1 MNYAIVENGT
11 VMNIIW
17 LYPGNAE
24 DFQSAVPCGDL
35 PVAIGDTWDGDHFYR
50 DGARV
55 LSPMEQAR
63 KDAEDM
69 QAALE
74 LLGVGNNTEVAE

>member
-1 MNYAIVENGT
+1 MRYAIITGGIVTN
-11 VMNIIW
+11 VII
-17 LYPGNAE
+17 LYSGNAA
-24 DFQSAVPCGDL
+24 DFPSAVPCGDV
-35 PVAIGDTWDGDHFYR
+35 PVDIGDTWDGEHFYR
-50 DGARV
+50 EGARV

-74 LLGVGNNTEVAE
+74 LLGVENDAEVTK

>member
-1 MNYAIVENGT
+1 MNYALIENGVVT
-11 VMNIIW
+11 NIIW
-17 LYPGNAE
+17 LYSGNAG
-24 DFQSAVPCGDL
+24 DFPSAVPCGDV
-35 PVAIGDTWDGDHFYR
+35 PVAIDDTWDGEHFYR
-50 DGARV
+50 EGARV
-55 LSPMEQAR
+55 LSPVEQAR